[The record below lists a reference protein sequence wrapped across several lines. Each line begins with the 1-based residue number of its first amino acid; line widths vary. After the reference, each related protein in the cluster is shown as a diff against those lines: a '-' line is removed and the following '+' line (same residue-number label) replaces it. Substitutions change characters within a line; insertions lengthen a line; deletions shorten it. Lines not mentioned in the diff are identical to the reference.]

1 MSNRNKRTGSRGGR
15 YQQQFNDGLKNV
27 QNQLINNR
35 NPQHTN
41 QVASAAI
48 DGATLRQIYKTGLGS
63 KITRLKAGSALDGT
77 LEFDTEAERELYE
90 DRLSK
95 HVKQAAI
102 FMQAFGR
109 GIIVLFESNDDLS
122 KPLRSDA
129 NRDRL
134 QMRVFDG
141 DMVTV
146 GDVSIDLTNER
157 YQKPVYYIVRGQ
169 MIHWSR
175 VVDFTYVQPTET
187 DAPLYRYGGISE
199 FELIYSQII
208 NDGVIER
215 AAGRI
220 VDVSSNLFYKVKG
233 FKQLMEAKKDSHIV
247 EYFSRVENF
256 RGIWG
261 ATLMDSEDEVENVT
275 QTLSNLSE
283 VDQIT
288 LRRLAM
294 VTGIPLAVLV
304 GENVKGLNSTGE
316 NEMIIYR
323 SMLQQFQSNYLIDP
337 IRRLCRVFGIES
349 VKFSK
354 SQGETAQ
361 SKIEYEAKA
370 IENALKLWQMGED
383 AEKYLSERGVVKAD
397 NFDEFWSGGGDDEA
411 DQLQQQLQR
420 QMQAQLTNGN
430 NPLQ

>member
-1 MSNRNKRTGSRGGR
+1 MSNRKRNTGNRGGR
-15 YQQQFNDGLKNV
+15 CQQKFSDGLKNV

-41 QVASAAI
+41 QVTSTAI
-48 DGATLRQIYKTGLGS
+48 DGATLRQIYKTGLGN
-63 KITRLKAGSALDGT
+63 KITRLKAGNALDGT

-90 DRLSK
+90 ERLAK

-141 DMVTV
+141 DMVSV

-157 YQKPVYYIVRGQ
+157 YQKPIYYIVRGQ

-233 FKQLMEAKKDSHIV
+233 FKQQMQIKQDQYIID
-247 EYFSRVENF
+247 YFTRVENF

-361 SKIEYEAKA
+361 SKIEYEARA

-383 AEKYLSERGVVKAD
+383 AEKYLSERGVIKAD
-397 NFDEFWSGGGDDEA
+397 NWDEFWSGGGDGEA
-411 DQLQQQLQR
+411 EQLQRQLQQ